1 MADELHAIHFW
12 HLQVAEDDVYV
23 LVMLQ
28 EVQRSLSAG
37 VAHQIQ
43 IRWPDAS
50 ELHGKQLQDQ
60 RIIIYRQ
67 NFHRRSLQPRTS
79 SLPSAGWLEAFETAP

>member
-12 HLQVAEDDVYV
+12 HLQIAEDYVYV

-28 EVQRSLSAG
+28 KAHSSLPGG

-43 IRWPDAS
+43 IRWPPGS
-50 ELHGKQLQDQ
+50 ELHGKQLQDKW
-60 RIIIYRQ
+60 IIIYRQ